1 MAEAA
6 TRYLCNKSILP
17 GTPEPRKMMRMMPLF
32 VTVNREVLY
41 APPPCEMGLIMLRH
55 QTRTFGFGRMRRRRR
70 RHLTVIAPWAMAT
83 GIQSAGRSMWKEEP
97 PACQDQILARVG
109 LRRRA
114 NVKAAPRENG
124 GRTKR
129 DTGNAIAILSPV
141 CLSLSA
147 GWMPDRSANLNC
159 RRRTC
164 LR

>member
-1 MAEAA
+1 
-6 TRYLCNKSILP
+6 
-17 GTPEPRKMMRMMPLF
+17 MRMMPLF

-70 RHLTVIAPWAMAT
+70 HLTVIAPWAMAT
-83 GIQSAGRSMWKEEP
+83 GIQSAGRSMGKKEP

-109 LRRRA
+109 LRRRRA

-129 DTGNAIAILSPV
+129 DTGNAIAILGPV
-141 CLSLSA
+141 CLSVSV
-147 GWMPDRSANLNC
+147 GRMPVGQECEFELPPPPHLPAMKEEKSK
-159 RRRTC
+159 RRREGEDKSASF
-164 LR
+164 R

>member
-1 MAEAA
+1 
-6 TRYLCNKSILP
+6 
-17 GTPEPRKMMRMMPLF
+17 MMRMMPLF

-55 QTRTFGFGRMRRRRR
+55 QTRTFGFGRMRRRR

-109 LRRRA
+109 LRRRRA

-129 DTGNAIAILSPV
+129 DGECHCNFKP
-141 CLSLSA
+141 CLSVSV
-147 GWMPDRSANLNC
+147 GRMPDRSANLNC
-159 RRRTC
+159 RRRRTC